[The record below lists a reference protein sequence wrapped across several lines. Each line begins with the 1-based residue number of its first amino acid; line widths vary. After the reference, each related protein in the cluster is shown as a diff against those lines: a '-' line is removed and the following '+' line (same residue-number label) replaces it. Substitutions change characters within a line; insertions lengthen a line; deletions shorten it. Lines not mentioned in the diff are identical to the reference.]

1 MEMSGRLKDEI
12 DFYPRLFHPLLE
24 VIENRSCHD
33 EGEEPFATT
42 ANVTT

>member
-1 MEMSGRLKDEI
+1 MSGHLIDEI
-12 DFYPRLFHPLLE
+12 DFYPLPE